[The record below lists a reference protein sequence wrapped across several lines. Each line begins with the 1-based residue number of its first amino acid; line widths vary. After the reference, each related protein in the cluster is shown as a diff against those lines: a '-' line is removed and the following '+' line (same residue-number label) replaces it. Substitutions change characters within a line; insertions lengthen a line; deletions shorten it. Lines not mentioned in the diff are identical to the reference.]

1 VVPGGI
7 NHDTADIDGVTVIDA
22 DHGKVVIVRRTYL
35 MIVWR
40 VSYGITACNDFRF
53 GLYIA
58 DSRVLVNSVIE
69 LRLGAEIDSCDL
81 VTASFI
87 RVIGHNVNHAVHR
100 MAQNRMGAFVYSPA
114 QSDTELGR
122 PADGLR
128 GGIAFGCVGNGIGA
142 GQFARRIR
150 LIGVQAGFTIDGRH
164 AISIGPLA
172 HGPDTRNAMTHRR
185 ANSLITA
192 FRNKL

>member
-22 DHGKVVIVRRTYL
+22 DHGKVVIVRRTFL

-100 MAQNRMGAFVYSPA
+100 MAQNRMGAFVYSQPGRILNSGDQRMGCGVASRSAVLGMVSVPA
-114 QSDTELGR
+114 SS
-122 PADGLR
+122 P
-128 GGIAFGCVGNGIGA
+128 
-142 GQFARRIR
+142 
-150 LIGVQAGFTIDGRH
+150 GVSG
-164 AISIGPLA
+164 
-172 HGPDTRNAMTHRR
+172 
-185 ANSLITA
+185 
-192 FRNKL
+192 